1 MSFYNRLNLKN
12 GDVFTASHLGCL
24 ESGIQENEI
33 RLNDFDATVRSINHR
48 GYSVDAP
55 ENTLPAF
62 KMAVDRGFGF
72 ECDIYI
78 SRMCSPG
85 RATLLET
92 GRDEWRK
99 K

>member
-1 MSFYNRLNLKN
+1 MKRIAAASIIAFLAV
-12 GDVFTASHLGCL
+12 GVFAAEPAYDTLIS
-24 ESGIQENEI
+24 
-33 RLNDFDATVRSINHR
+33 HR
-48 GYSVDAP
+48 GESKDAP